1 MSSRIFILTFDFSR
15 AVDAVMLTGNTSK
28 REKDDIKTRLNA
40 MASGNAVRE
49 IKLCYVTVRAL
60 RFKYRRHD
68 SQQHT
73 QPEMIAKNNA
83 FKSLMERL
91 GRSGKLGK

>member
-1 MSSRIFILTFDFSR
+1 MSSRIFILTFDFPR

-60 RFKYRRHD
+60 RFKYRTHG

-73 QPEMIAKNNA
+73 ARNDRQKQCFQIND
-83 FKSLMERL
+83 
-91 GRSGKLGK
+91 GKAWS